1 MDKFSFILKIYYYD
15 TINNNYDNN
24 DFDLMEIN
32 TIKYKTFKEFI
43 NCISKKLN
51 INKIFITKITY
62 NNPDLEK
69 PIEIKDNMSV
79 DIFYNNIKIN
89 DLTQILNIYLSKKIN
104 LNDDNNNNHDFS
116 NNNNDDDEKNKN
128 KIIDEL
134 IIKYQ
139 NEIKEKIFKN
149 YELNDYSG
157 NICSQCKEIIYG
169 NTFKCS
175 ECENFYLCNKCFNVN
190 KIKNKHKHKF
200 YVE

>member
-1 MDKFSFILKIYYYD
+1 MDKYSFILKLNYY
-15 TINNNYDNN
+15 NKKDNN
-24 DFDLMEIN
+24 DDNKDFDLIKIN

-51 INKIFITKITY
+51 ISQIFITKITY
-62 NNPDLEK
+62 NNPYLEK

-89 DLTQILNIYLSKKIN
+89 EFTQILNIYLSKKIN
-104 LNDDNNNNHDFS
+104 LNDDDNNDDFNFE
-116 NNNNDDDEKNKN
+116 NNNNDNEINKN

-139 NEIKEKIFKN
+139 KEIKEKIFKN
-149 YELNDYSG
+149 DDSNEYSG
-157 NICSQCKEIIYG
+157 NICSQCQEIIYG

-175 ECENFYLCNKCFNVN
+175 QCENFYLCNKCFNIN
-190 KIKNKHKHKF
+190 KIKFKHNHKF